1 LQAAVD
7 QIVNEEGKEDQA
19 EPSDIRIDIEEQNEP
34 VEVVMPD

>member
-1 LQAAVD
+1 MQAAVD

-19 EPSDIRIDIEEQNEP
+19 EPEDIRIDIEEQNEP